1 MQQGAERASD
11 HVQLAASSIATR
23 FSSHLISYFYHRA
36 PVVAAAVRA
45 VGPCRRV
52 RGQALLARVADGMRE
67 WRRSV
72 AELDDKNKK

>member
-1 MQQGAERASD
+1 MPAVSA
-11 HVQLAASSIATR
+11 VLIVVFCVAA
-23 FSSHLISYFYHRA
+23 
-36 PVVAAAVRA
+36 VVAAAVRA

-72 AELDDKNKK
+72 AELDDKNKE